1 MAEKWSGRVGF
12 ILATIG
18 SAVGLGSIWKF
29 PYEVGQNGGGAF
41 VLFYLLGLLCVVL
54 PLVLAEFAI
63 GRRGEGDAPASIAR
77 VAAEGG
83 HGAGWRRL
91 GWLMVATG
99 FAILSYYAVVGGQT
113 LAYFSHA
120 LTSGF
125 GGIDAAGTRALFA
138 ATVADPVSL
147 CLWQAVFLASAASV
161 VARGIGGGIEAAC
174 RILMPVLLVLMLVL
188 VGYAVI
194 QGDVAR
200 TASFLLAPR
209 FENFGPHQAL
219 EALGLG
225 FFSIG
230 VGLGA
235 MITYAAHVAPGTRL
249 SSAAVITV
257 AGDTAVSF
265 LAGFA
270 VFPLVFAHGLDPA
283 GGTALMFL
291 SLPIAF
297 GRLPF
302 GDIVGAA
309 FFLALFVAALAS
321 AIALLELA
329 VEPLIRVSGGSRRR
343 VAWLTG
349 IACWIAGLP
358 SALSFNLWEAARPL
372 AWIPGFADANVME
385 AVDRITSNLMLPA
398 GGFFVSWLAG
408 RALRDAH
415 LAEVLGLRATGAAV
429 LRVLLRWIV
438 PGLILLFVVVGHIA
452 A

>member
-1 MAEKWSGRVGF
+1 MATERGETWSGRAGF

-41 VLFYLLGLLCVVL
+41 VIFYLLGLAIVVL

-63 GRRGEGDAPASIAR
+63 GRRGGGDAPISIAR
-77 VAAEGG
+77 VARFAR
-83 HGAGWRRL
+83 ASWI
-91 GWLMVATG
+91 GWLMVVTG
-99 FAILSYYAVVGGQT
+99 VAILSYYAVIGGQT

-125 GGIDAAGTRALFA
+125 AGLDAPGTRALFA
-138 ATVADPVSL
+138 ATVADPIALV
-147 CLWQAVFLASAASV
+147 LWQAIFLATATMV
-161 VARGIGGGIEAAC
+161 VSRGIHGGIEAAC
-174 RILMPVLLVLMLVL
+174 RVLMPILLALMLAL
-188 VGYAVI
+188 AGYAVI
-194 QGDVAR
+194 EGDAAR
-200 TASFLLAPR
+200 AAAFLLAPR
-209 FENFGPHQAL
+209 FDGFGARQAL

-230 VGLGA
+230 VGLGT
-235 MITYAAHVAPGTRL
+235 MITYAAHVAPGVRL
-249 SSAAVITV
+249 GSAAAVTV

-283 GGTALMFL
+283 GGTALIFL
-291 SLPIAF
+291 TLPIAF
-297 GRLPF
+297 GALPF

-329 VEPLIRVSGGSRRR
+329 VEPLMRVSGWSRKRI
-343 VAWLTG
+343 AWATG

-358 SALSFNLWEAARPL
+358 SAFSFNLWSDLRPL
-372 AWIPGFADANVME
+372 ALVPGFADANVLE
-385 AVDRITSNLMLPA
+385 AVDRVTSNLLLPA
-398 GGFFVSWLAG
+398 GGFFVSVIAG
-408 RALRDAH
+408 RALGAQG
-415 LAEVLGLRATGAAV
+415 LAEELGLSAAMAATLGV
-429 LRVLLRWIV
+429 MLRWVV
-438 PGLILLFVVVGHIA
+438 PGLILLFVVAGHLA
-452 A
+452 